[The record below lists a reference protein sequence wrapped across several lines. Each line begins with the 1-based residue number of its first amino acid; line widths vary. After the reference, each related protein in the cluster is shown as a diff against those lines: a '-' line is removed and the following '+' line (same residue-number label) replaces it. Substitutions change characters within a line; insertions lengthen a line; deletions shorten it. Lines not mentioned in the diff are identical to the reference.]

1 MFPCYI
7 MSLHVYTK
15 NNSFNGGMQ
24 KSSICLFNQ
33 YHLELFCFH
42 STVFLLDMES
52 VFEDEGERVVS
63 ASLINRTQNL
73 FAFIP
78 QTFCR
83 SQDIE
88 LESCNVRSLLS
99 AFRHFLFVTSKTF
112 VTVSMIHVLYF
123 TVKAVLLFSVCKIEI
138 KTSILV

>member
-1 MFPCYI
+1 
-7 MSLHVYTK
+7 
-15 NNSFNGGMQ
+15 
-24 KSSICLFNQ
+24 
-33 YHLELFCFH
+33 
-42 STVFLLDMES
+42 MES

-63 ASLINRTQNL
+63 ASLIDRTWNL

-123 TVKAVLLFSVCKIEI
+123 TVKAVLFFSVCKIEI